1 MDVVRTCWQ
10 FLKGLTLAYQ
20 IPPVIGLHEVQ
31 ARNGEKW
38 WTGPFFFRM
47 RVAVVELSTWRR
59 AQVSDKLPSRDAS
72 ASR

>member
-1 MDVVRTCWQ
+1 MLAISEGIDTCLSDSAIDRSARSASPEWREVVDR
-10 FLKGLTLAYQ
+10 A
-20 IPPVIGLHEVQ
+20 V
-31 ARNGEKW
+31 
-38 WTGPFFFRM
+38 FFFRM